1 MPSMSHHIS
10 SSTIKL
16 SAMAALVIM
25 ALGLN
30 ACAEN
35 QGRKE
40 RGGTVVGAIAGGLL
54 GATIGKGS
62 GQVIAIGVGAVLG
75 GIIGSEVGK
84 SLDRADQ
91 AYMRSTTQESLETR
105 RTGETAVWRNP
116 DNRHSGTVTP
126 TRTYRRSSGEQCR
139 EFQQTVSIDG
149 RSERAYGTACR
160 QADGSWKIIS

>member
-1 MPSMSHHIS
+1 MPSWSDHKR
-10 SSTIKL
+10 SSTVKL
-16 SAMAALVIM
+16 GAMASLVIM

-54 GATIGKGS
+54 GATLGKGS
-62 GQVIAIGVGAVLG
+62 GKAVVIGVGAVLG

-84 SLDRADQ
+84 SLDRADR
-91 AYMRSTTQESLETR
+91 AYMRRATQDSLETR
-105 RTGETAVWRNP
+105 RTGQTAVWRNP
-116 DNRHSGTVTP
+116 DTRHSGTVTP
-126 TRTYRRSSGEQCR
+126 TRTYRRHNGEQCR

-160 QADGSWKIIS
+160 QPDGSWKIIS